1 MSDKLIVSIVNITDD
16 QRQAISETAKQAGWK
31 AEFFDEKEAA
41 ASAAKDAEVAFLDD
55 PELIKDATSLKWICC
70 PSAGINHFTRS
81 EEFMNGGVMLS
92 NSSGAYG
99 TAISE
104 HIIMVTLAMLRKLP
118 EYQEMVS
125 KKEWRPAHS
134 ISSIRGSRITIL
146 GTGDIG
152 RETAKRLRAFYPKD
166 ITGLNTTG
174 HDESG
179 AFDRV
184 IGSDMLSEVLPKTDI
199 LIMALPGTKNTDH
212 IMDERNLRLLK
223 DGALIVNV
231 GRGSLIDEEA
241 LLKELK
247 SGRLRAA
254 LDVFEKEPIPV
265 DSDLW
270 DCPNLLITPHVA
282 GDMYLPYTVERIVE
296 MFLEDFRRYIKG
308 EKPVRAV
315 DLRKGY

>member
-118 EYQEMVS
+118 EYQDMVS
-125 KKEWRPAHS
+125 KKKWRPAHG

>member
-1 MSDKLIVSIVNITDD
+1 MSDKLIVSIVNITEE
-16 QRQAISETAKQAGWK
+16 QTRAIRDTAKNAEWDV
-31 AEFFDEKEAA
+31 EFFTDVKEALP
-41 ASAAKDAEVAFLDD
+41 AAKDAEVVFGDT
-55 PELIKDATSLKWICC
+55 PEFVKAAPDLKWICC
-70 PSAGINHFTRS
+70 PSAGVNHFTRS
-81 EEFMNGGVMLS
+81 EEFMNSGVMLS

-152 RETAKRLRAFYPKD
+152 RETAKRLRTFYPKD

-184 IGSDMLSEVLPKTDI
+184 IGSGMLSEVLPETDI
-199 LIMALPGTKNTDH
+199 LIMALPGTKNTYH
-212 IMDERNLRLLK
+212 IMDERNFRLLK

-315 DLRKGY
+315 DLEKGY